1 MEVKNI
7 QSAAAYHK
15 PSFLMNKKP
24 NNYTKLGLASPYNCP
39 GIYFGWNANVPAFF
53 LCNFY
58 LGISLSPLI
67 NLHIS

>member
-53 LCNFY
+53 M
-58 LGISLSPLI
+58 
-67 NLHIS
+67 

>member
-7 QSAAAYHK
+7 QSAAAYYK

-24 NNYTKLGLASPYNCP
+24 NNYTKLGLASLYNCP

-53 LCNFY
+53 YVTFIWVFHY
-58 LGISLSPLI
+58 LL
-67 NLHIS
+67 